1 MDFYDLI
8 LELENE
14 FLDTEKG
21 IFGKKVNVQKC
32 LSLIDTLKRA
42 FPSVIKDANYVVA
55 NKEEILIEAERK
67 AKQIIKEAETHS
79 NIIIKN
85 SEIMKRAEEAA
96 AAHYENVRQ
105 ACDDSINK
113 AAAIIYTMFEDMEDF
128 LKNMLEILKQNRDD
142 MINGLKD
149 SNR

>member
-1 MDFYDLI
+1 MDYYDLL

-14 FLDTEKG
+14 FLDTDKG
-21 IFGKKVNVQKC
+21 IFGKKINVQKC
-32 LSLIDTLKRA
+32 LNLIDGLKRA

-55 NKEEILIEAERK
+55 SKEEILIEAERK

-79 NIIIKN
+79 NVIIKN

-96 AAHYENVRQ
+96 AVHYENVRQ
-105 ACDDSINK
+105 ACDDAINK
-113 AAAIIYTMFEDMEDF
+113 AAAIICTMFEDMEDF
-128 LKNMLEILKQNRDD
+128 LKNMLEILKQNQDD

>member
-14 FLDTEKG
+14 LTDTDKG
-21 IFGKKVNVQKC
+21 IFAKKINVQKC
-32 LSLIDTLKRA
+32 LSLIDAIKRA
-42 FPSVIKDANYVVA
+42 YPSVIKDANYVVA
-55 NKEEILIEAERK
+55 SKEEILLEAERK
-67 AKQIIKEAETHS
+67 AKQIIKEAEMHS
-79 NIIIKN
+79 NAIIKN
-85 SEIMKRAEEAA
+85 SEIMKRAEAAA

-105 ACDDSINK
+105 ACDDAINK
-113 AAAIIYTMFEDMEDF
+113 AAAIIYTMFEDTEDF

-149 SNR
+149 SNK

>member
-21 IFGKKVNVQKC
+21 IFGKKVNTQKC
-32 LSLIDTLKRA
+32 LSLIDALKRA

-79 NIIIKN
+79 NLIIKN
-85 SEIMKRAEEAA
+85 SEIMKRAEVAA
-96 AAHYENVRQ
+96 AEHYENVRQ

-113 AAAIIYTMFEDMEDF
+113 AAAIIYAMFEDMEDYF
-128 LKNMLEILKQNRDD
+128 KNMLEILKQ
-142 MINGLKD
+142 
-149 SNR
+149 